1 MNQIKCAR
9 ATMAG
14 LEDSRLKT
22 QAQNLAPAEAILF
35 HFQELQNLVQDQQ
48 FFEALNEEFLE
59 KRMKMKPQERKIM
72 AQFWDRISQNRP

>member
-1 MNQIKCAR
+1 
-9 ATMAG
+9 MAG

-48 FFEALNEEFLE
+48 FFEPWYQEFLE
-59 KRMKMKPQERKIM
+59 KWMKMKPQERKIM
-72 AQFWDRISQNRP
+72 PKFWDKISQNRP

>member
-1 MNQIKCAR
+1 
-9 ATMAG
+9 MAG

-48 FFEALNEEFLE
+48 FFEPWNQEFLE
-59 KRMKMKPQERKIM
+59 KRMKMIP
-72 AQFWDRISQNRP
+72 